1 MVVCDVDGDLLDTYI
16 VPNDGSTINVEFAI
30 PDGHTQIR
38 VFAIGSR
45 LEQENAELFAKN
57 YFLGEAG
64 MEADIEDGVF
74 LGCSA
79 VSKVSPLNL
88 DAKLREEVA
97 QSIKAGSDGS
107 IIKVNSSN

>member
-1 MVVCDVDGDLLDTYI
+1 MVVCDIDGDVLETYV
-16 VPNDGSTINVEFAI
+16 VPDDGSTMNLEFT
-30 PDGHTQIR
+30 PPKRHKQIR

-45 LEQENAELFAKN
+45 LDQENAELFAKN
-57 YFLGEAG
+57 YFVGEAG

-88 DAKLREEVA
+88 DAKLREKVA
-97 QSIKAGSDGS
+97 QSIKASRDGS
-107 IIKVNSSN
+107 VIKVNSTN